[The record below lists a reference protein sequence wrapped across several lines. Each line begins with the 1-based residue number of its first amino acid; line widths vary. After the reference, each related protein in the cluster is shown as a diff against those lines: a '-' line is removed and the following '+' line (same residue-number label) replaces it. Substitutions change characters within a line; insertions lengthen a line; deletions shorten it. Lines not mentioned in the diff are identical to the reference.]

1 MCGIVGYVGGTNAV
15 PILMDGLRRL
25 EYRGYDSA
33 GVAVIHGAYALGIVS
48 ARAPGKLL
56 GVKNGGAPLVV
67 AVGSDGLFLA
77 SDIAAVLK
85 YTRDVLVLDD
95 GEMAVLSGEGVRVVR
110 LNGRTVHKAVAT
122 VPWGAAAAEK
132 EGYPHFMLKEIHEQP
147 RAPEP

>member
-1 MCGIVGYVGGTNAV
+1 M
-15 PILMDGLRRL
+15 L
-25 EYRGYDSA
+25 
-33 GVAVIHGAYALGIVS
+33 HGAYALGIVS

-95 GEMAVLSGEGVRVVR
+95 GEMAVLSRDGVEASGPTATPSTRR
-110 LNGRTVHKAVAT
+110 RRRCPGTPRPPRRTAIPT
-122 VPWGAAAAEK
+122 
-132 EGYPHFMLKEIHEQP
+132 
-147 RAPEP
+147 